1 MDTAA
6 RSLARRPYDIK
17 NDSGIAT
24 PGSGQSAG
32 TARSARLALDG
43 PGDSASKY
51 LTHPSS
57 TGGSA
62 AIRLTRRCS
71 DTSCADHSRKHPDG
85 CISVDGPASEPTD
98 RGKPIRAPGRPIL
111 LDRLPVDSPAGG
123 ELVVETE
130 RQILRPAPVPQLLSA
145 VRERMPNPVRFG
157 LYLVLA
163 STPLLAISGEV
174 FGIVS
179 LRAVSTLFLF
189 PLLGIL
195 AVVVIVKPAG
205 IDRTALAGF
214 AWGVA
219 ACAGYDLFRLPNV
232 YVFHLWG
239 DFFGRIG
246 GWATGTSSNY
256 LTGYLWRYLG
266 DGAGI
271 GVVVFLQ
278 AAVIGV
284 SSWPRRRVVGYT
296 VAFAVCPVWAGLVLT
311 DWLAPA
317 GRALFP
323 LNATTLA
330 LSLAGHLIYG
340 AILGYGLW
348 AWQNHTR
355 RDVPRA
361 AEISSGASLPSR
373 LAETTRPTTPASLTQ

>member
-1 MDTAA
+1 VT
-6 RSLARRPYDIK
+6 
-17 NDSGIAT
+17 
-24 PGSGQSAG
+24 
-32 TARSARLALDG
+32 
-43 PGDSASKY
+43 
-51 LTHPSS
+51 
-57 TGGSA
+57 
-62 AIRLTRRCS
+62 
-71 DTSCADHSRKHPDG
+71 
-85 CISVDGPASEPTD
+85 
-98 RGKPIRAPGRPIL
+98 
-111 LDRLPVDSPAGG
+111 
-123 ELVVETE
+123 ETE
-130 RQILRPAPVPQLLSA
+130 RQTSRPAPVPQLLSA
-145 VRERMPNPVRFG
+145 VRERIPNPVRFG

-174 FGIVS
+174 FGVVS

-195 AVVVIVKPAG
+195 AVLVIFKPAG

-214 AWGVA
+214 AWGVV

-246 GWATGTSSNY
+246 GWATGTNSNY
-256 LTGYLWRYLG
+256 LAGYLWRYLG

-284 SSWPRRRVVGYT
+284 SSWPRRRLVGFT

-311 DWLAPA
+311 DGLAPA

-330 LSLAGHLIYG
+330 VSLAGHLIYG

-348 AWQNHTR
+348 AWQVR
-355 RDVPRA
+355 AGRDLSAA
-361 AEISSGASLPSR
+361 AETSSAASLPGE
-373 LAETTRPTTPASLTQ
+373 LAETTRPTTPVPLTR

>member
-1 MDTAA
+1 M
-6 RSLARRPYDIK
+6 
-17 NDSGIAT
+17 
-24 PGSGQSAG
+24 
-32 TARSARLALDG
+32 
-43 PGDSASKY
+43 
-51 LTHPSS
+51 
-57 TGGSA
+57 
-62 AIRLTRRCS
+62 
-71 DTSCADHSRKHPDG
+71 
-85 CISVDGPASEPTD
+85 
-98 RGKPIRAPGRPIL
+98 
-111 LDRLPVDSPAGG
+111 
-123 ELVVETE
+123 VETK
-130 RQILRPAPVPQLLSA
+130 RQTPRPAPVPRLLEA
-145 VRERMPNPVRFG
+145 IRERTPNPVRFG

-174 FGIVS
+174 FGVVS

-189 PLLGIL
+189 PALGIL
-195 AVVVIVKPAG
+195 AVLVMVKAAR

-214 AWGVA
+214 AWGMV
-219 ACAGYDLFRLPNV
+219 ACAGYDLFRLPTV
-232 YVFHLWG
+232 YGFHLWG

-256 LTGYLWRYLG
+256 LAGYLWRYLG

-284 SSWPRRRVVGYT
+284 SSWPRRRVVGFT

-311 DWLAPA
+311 DGLAPA

-340 AILGYGLW
+340 GILGYGLW
-348 AWQNHTR
+348 AWHDHAG
-355 RDVPRA
+355 RDVSRA
-361 AEISSGASLPSR
+361 AEISSGASLPDK
-373 LAETTRPTTPASLTQ
+373 LAETICPTAPVPLTQ

>member
-1 MDTAA
+1 M
-6 RSLARRPYDIK
+6 
-17 NDSGIAT
+17 
-24 PGSGQSAG
+24 
-32 TARSARLALDG
+32 
-43 PGDSASKY
+43 
-51 LTHPSS
+51 
-57 TGGSA
+57 
-62 AIRLTRRCS
+62 
-71 DTSCADHSRKHPDG
+71 
-85 CISVDGPASEPTD
+85 
-98 RGKPIRAPGRPIL
+98 
-111 LDRLPVDSPAGG
+111 
-123 ELVVETE
+123 ETE
-130 RQILRPAPVPQLLSA
+130 WQPPRSAPVPHLLDA
-145 VRERMPNPVRFG
+145 MRERMPNPVRFG
-157 LYLVLA
+157 LCLVLA

-174 FGIVS
+174 FGVVS

-189 PLLGIL
+189 PLLGVL
-195 AVVVIVKPAG
+195 AVLVIFKPAG

-214 AWGVA
+214 AWGMV

-246 GWATGTSSNY
+246 GWATGTNSNY
-256 LTGYLWRYLG
+256 LAGYLWRYLG

-284 SSWPRRRVVGYT
+284 SSWPRRRVVGFT

-311 DWLAPA
+311 DGLAPA

-348 AWQNHTR
+348 ASQ
-355 RDVPRA
+355 PRA
-361 AEISSGASLPSR
+361 GQDLSRAVLSTGASLR
-373 LAETTRPTTPASLTQ
+373 DELAEMTRPAAPVPLTQ

>member
-1 MDTAA
+1 MFNPQQD
-6 RSLARRPYDIK
+6 LH
-17 NDSGIAT
+17 
-24 PGSGQSAG
+24 
-32 TARSARLALDG
+32 G
-43 PGDSASKY
+43 P
-51 LTHPSS
+51 
-57 TGGSA
+57 SA
-62 AIRLTRRCS
+62 AGLAV
-71 DTSCADHSRKHPDG
+71 TSKRFREA
-85 CISVDGPASEPTD
+85 T
-98 RGKPIRAPGRPIL
+98 
-111 LDRLPVDSPAGG
+111 
-123 ELVVETE
+123 
-130 RQILRPAPVPQLLSA
+130 
-145 VRERMPNPVRFG
+145 RERIANPVRFG

-174 FGIVS
+174 FGVVS
-179 LRAVSTLFLF
+179 LRTVSALFLF

-195 AVVVIVKPAG
+195 AVLVIFKPAG

-214 AWGVA
+214 AWGVV

-256 LTGYLWRYLG
+256 LAGYLWRYLG

-271 GVVVFLQ
+271 GVVLFLQ

-284 SSWPRRRVVGYT
+284 SSWPKRRVIGFT

-311 DWLAPA
+311 DALAPA

-348 AWQNHTR
+348 AWQDRAR
-355 RDVPRA
+355 RDLSRA
-361 AEISSGASLPSR
+361 AEIHLIGNDEEILARARSIPLRSLRRGRRR
-373 LAETTRPTTPASLTQ
+373 LPQGDA